1 MSLRAINNDTTNAST
16 LLQTLPSI
24 LAYPAVA
31 VAAVARRP
39 APSTCTLGP
48 LVPMAGR
55 AREENRAL

>member
-1 MSLRAINNDTTNAST
+1 MQST